1 MGSVFGL
8 TFRFSE
14 SGPNGMSHWRFVS
27 RTPGKERN
35 LQLLGRY
42 DYQKPR
48 TAAWRVADYIFP
60 YTLTFT
66 STSDSLAYPR
76 LGRWSL
82 LALPLNVVLALV
94 VLLFVPGAE
103 GKRRWCAGI
112 LTLVCGV
119 YAFIPSLVFRD

>member
-1 MGSVFGL
+1 MQEVL
-8 TFRFSE
+8 PTYRADMRFRSLRPR
-14 SGPNGMSHWRFVS
+14 GT
-27 RTPGKERN
+27 RTGER
-35 LQLLGRY
+35 
-42 DYQKPR
+42 
-48 TAAWRVADYIFP
+48 
-60 YTLTFT
+60 
-66 STSDSLAYPR
+66 LAYPR